1 MLCLQISD
9 LLHAMQ
15 ATVTRVLLIDAKEH
29 VKALT
34 QSTTQFTIVQT
45 THNGEVES
53 PVFKKVWCDAVS
65 M

>member
-15 ATVTRVLLIDAKEH
+15 ATVAQVLLIDAKEH

-34 QSTTQFTIVQT
+34 HRVQP
-45 THNGEVES
+45 NLQLFR
-53 PVFKKVWCDAVS
+53 PLIMLK
-65 M
+65 